1 MPNPNP
7 HPHPNPNP
15 SPNPN
20 QVRVRLEGEVPPV
33 DSAHWPTSRCSAPH
47 DRTCSPVLEPTDAA
61 ATVTATA
68 TAADP
73 TKAVMAARGSPALA
87 LRRGATNE
95 DVLRLLDAPAVRDA
109 PLVTLDSAEG
119 AFSGWSSN
127 HEEAMLFNA
136 LESYFLLGGDWC
148 CSSRQRNEGRLYPVD
163 PPKLTMPRK
172 GK

>member
-1 MPNPNP
+1 M
-7 HPHPNPNP
+7 
-15 SPNPN
+15 
-20 QVRVRLEGEVPPV
+20 PPV
-33 DSAHWPTSRCSAPH
+33 DSAHWPVSRCSAPH
-47 DRTCSPVLEPTDAA
+47 DRTCSPALEPSDAA
-61 ATVTATA
+61 ATTTATAAAAATATATA

-73 TKAVMAARGSPALA
+73 TEAAAAARGSPTLA

-95 DVLRLLDAPAVRDA
+95 GVLRLLDAPAVRDA

-148 CSSRQRNEGRLYPVD
+148 CSSRERNQGRLYPVD